1 MLSKTI
7 EKMSYNTYT
16 EVDTAFEE
24 VSEQNVSLV
33 MSQKGLEQLSSAHI
47 AILFECMSI
56 QYLVKEF
63 SIISFQ

>member
-33 MSQKGLEQLSSAHI
+33 MSQKKFGAT
-47 AILFECMSI
+47 
-56 QYLVKEF
+56 
-63 SIISFQ
+63 FQCPHSHPF

>member
-33 MSQKGLEQLSSAHI
+33 MSQKRFGAT
-47 AILFECMSI
+47 
-56 QYLVKEF
+56 
-63 SIISFQ
+63 FQCPHSHPF